1 MNTLRQQKKINLTG
15 NEDLVFQCLEWS
27 GTNEGIQ
34 VENSKYRSYQYV
46 IKLFGVTAEGYS
58 ISVNNNNFEP
68 YFFVKIPDNYTYI
81 HKSKILEK
89 IKSKLE
95 IKYAKAIV
103 SSNIVERKDFYGFT
117 NNKLFKFIKFVF
129 KNSVVMNRVN
139 QVIREGL
146 HLSFGGKSEL
156 KKYKI
161 YESNISPFLRFI
173 HKKDLEAAGWVR
185 IPPNTYKINTGI
197 DRTSNCQIDVD
208 IDFDTIEFVNR
219 NDIAPMIIASFDIE
233 CSSSHGDFPLAKK
246 NYKKLAC
253 EIYDTYI
260 KAEKSL
266 EKMDDS
272 YKILFINIL
281 IQLGFDKRDKLLDS
295 NHTNKEQLTHLQ
307 DTIDIYSDEI
317 SLVYTENNEKPE
329 KYRIDKLSRI
339 IYKIINN
346 KENYKILVTDI
357 LKYFY
362 DTNYPQV
369 GMFKHKYIIYIQSI
383 IEDAFTNEVS
393 DKSNKMINTIY
404 TNTNS
409 KPSKK
414 LIETS
419 VSKITK
425 QISILFKK
433 IKKTLS
439 DYEIDGD
446 LINEFIDIFIKNNH
460 ETFERKLEIL
470 VGEFDI
476 EKDYFNIVANDI
488 NICFNMIYS
497 YLNDF
502 PEIDDSRDTYC
513 KRIITKLDTFL
524 PKIEG
529 DKVIQIGTTIQK
541 YGEKHCYLKHIITL
555 NTCSD
560 IDGAVVESYDTEK
573 EVLLAWTQLIHNLDP
588 DIITG
593 YNIFGFDFS
602 FMWHR
607 AEELECLDD
616 FCKLGR
622 VRRQFNDEETNIL
635 SNDTRKSRLE
645 IKKLASS
652 ALGDNLLKYITMD
665 GRIVMDLFKIV
676 QKDFNLVSYKL
687 DYVAENFINDKIK
700 NIDNNRLIIDGINTL
715 NKGHFITI
723 NYGHD
728 KKYKKRKFKIIS
740 IDFEKNTITINSNI
754 PECDKKEI
762 MESRPKWTLA
772 KDDVSPKDIFRLQD
786 GTADDRKIVATY
798 CIQDCALC
806 NNLIDKLKIITN
818 NIGMANVCFVPISY
832 LFLRGQ
838 GVKIFSLVSNQCRK
852 DGFLVPVLKYDK
864 EEIIV
869 KDDFKKFE
877 YGECDDTEK
886 LDNEESYEGAIVLE
900 PKPDIYLDKSVTVL
914 DYASLYPSSMIS
926 ENISQDSIILE
937 NEESKKYMGEEGKKL
952 LGELGYGVE
961 DITRD
966 VFKWKNPKIKSQGKV
981 KCGVKTCRFVQPL
994 DGSKAVIPRILENLL
1009 SARKNT
1015 RKKIKYKTII
1025 FKNEKLKNNL
1035 DNKKTEVY
1043 GLLSESKC
1051 GDMYIVVDENGK
1063 KTEVN
1068 KTDVSEIL
1076 DKYNDFEK
1084 SVYDGL
1090 QLAFKLTAN
1099 SLYGQ
1104 MGAKTSPICMIDVAA
1119 STTATGRKLL
1129 YLARDKVKEHFEGAE
1144 IVYGDT
1150 DSIFIN
1156 FNPKNDSGEPL
1167 KNKEALEKS
1176 IQLGVE
1182 AEKYI
1187 QPFLKAPHKLEY
1199 EKTFWPFILFSK
1211 KRYIGNKYEFKTGD
1225 NDYKET
1231 SMGIVLKRRDNAD
1244 IVKHVYGDVID
1255 ILINKRDLKSSIKSL
1270 QNELMKLLDGKFPL
1284 DMLVITKSLRG
1295 YYKNPKQIAH
1305 KVLAD
1310 RMAVR
1315 DPGNKPSSNDRI
1327 PYVYIQVKET
1337 RGKSMLQGDR
1347 IEHIDYIK
1355 EHNIK
1360 PDYAFYITNQIMK
1373 PVAQIYSLIV
1383 EKLEGFQ
1390 YSRDY
1395 YNKKYITLLRTKD
1408 KDKAKKKIEELKF
1421 KEASKIIFGEILRVA
1436 ENRKKKATE
1445 ITDFFSKK
1453 SMKMKK

>member
-1 MNTLRQQKKINLTG
+1 MNTLRQLKKINITG
-15 NEDLVFQCLEWS
+15 NEELVFQCLEWS

-34 VENSKYRSYQYV
+34 IENSKYRSYQYV
-46 IKLFGVTAEGYS
+46 IKLFGVTAEGHS

-81 HKSKILEK
+81 HKKKIIDK

-95 IKYAKAIV
+95 IKYSKAIV
-103 SSNIVERKDFYGFT
+103 SSDIVERKDFYGFT

-129 KNSVVMNRVN
+129 KNSVAMNKVN
-139 QVIREGL
+139 HIIREGL
-146 HLSFGGKSEL
+146 HLSFGNKSKLE
-156 KKYKI
+156 KYKI

-173 HKKDLEAAGWVR
+173 HEKDLKAAGWVR
-185 IPPNTYKINTGI
+185 IPPNTYKINNDI

-253 EIYDTYI
+253 EIYDSYI
-260 KAEKSL
+260 NSDKSL
-266 EKMDDS
+266 KKMDVSD
-272 YKILFINIL
+272 KILFINSL
-281 IQLGFDKRDKLLDS
+281 INLGFNIPITELL
-295 NHTNKEQLTHLQ
+295 NNKNKSENNILKNLIT
-307 DTIDIYSDEI
+307 SVSREI
-317 SLVYTENNEKPE
+317 NLVYTENYEKPE
-329 KYRIDKLSRI
+329 KYRIDKLSKI

-346 KENYKILVTDI
+346 KENYKILVSDI

-362 DTNYPQV
+362 DTNYPQIN
-369 GMFKHKYIIYIQSI
+369 MFKHKYIIYIKSI
-383 IEDAFTNEVS
+383 LEDAFTNEVA

-414 LIETS
+414 IIE
-419 VSKITK
+419 VNANKITK

-433 IKKTLS
+433 IKKTLC
-439 DYEIDGD
+439 DYDIDGD
-446 LINEFIDIFIKNNH
+446 LINDFIDIFIKNNE
-460 ETFERKLEIL
+460 ETFEKKIDIFVE
-470 VGEFDI
+470 EFDI
-476 EKDYFNIVANDI
+476 SRDYFNIIINDI
-488 NICFNMIYS
+488 NVCFNMIYS

-502 PEIDDSRDTYC
+502 PEIDSSRDTYC

-555 NTCSD
+555 NTCTD
-560 IDGAVVESYDTEK
+560 IDGAIVESYDNEK
-573 EVLLAWTQLIHNLDP
+573 DVLLAWRQFIHNLDP

-602 FMWHR
+602 FMWAR
-607 AEELECLDD
+607 AEELECLDE

-635 SNDTRKSRLE
+635 SNDTKKSRLE

-652 ALGDNLLKYITMD
+652 ALGDNLLKYITME

-700 NIDNNRLIIDGINTL
+700 DIDGNILVIDGINTL

-728 KKYKKRKFKIIS
+728 KKYKKRKFKIDNIN
-740 IDFEKNTITINSNI
+740 FKENTITINFNI
-754 PECDKKEI
+754 PEDDKNII
-762 MESRPKWTLA
+762 MNYKPKWTLA

-852 DGFLVPVLKYDK
+852 DGFLVPVLKYEN
-864 EEIIV
+864 EEIII

-877 YGECDDTEK
+877 YGESDETEI

-926 ENISQDSIILE
+926 ENISQDSIILDNE
-937 NEESKKYMGEEGKKL
+937 NNIKYMGEKGKEL
-952 LGELGYGVE
+952 LNNLGYGVE

-966 VFKWKNPKIKSQGKV
+966 VFKWKNPKIKSQGKI
-981 KCGVKTCRFVQPL
+981 KCGEKTCRFVQPL
-994 DGSKAVIPRILENLL
+994 DGSKSVIPRILKNLL
-1009 SARKNT
+1009 KARKDT
-1015 RKKIKYKTII
+1015 RKKIKYKSII
-1025 FKNEKLKNNL
+1025 LKNG
-1035 DNKKTEVY
+1035 KEVY

-1051 GDMYIVVDENGK
+1051 GNMYIILDENGN
-1063 KTEVN
+1063 KTEISKN
-1068 KTDVSEIL
+1068 DIKNDNDIK

-1129 YLARDKVKEHFEGAE
+1129 YLARDKVKEHFKGAE

-1156 FNPKNDSGEPL
+1156 FNPRNENGKLL

-1176 IQLGVE
+1176 IKLGVE

-1187 QPFLKAPHKLEY
+1187 QPFLKAPHRLEY

-1211 KRYIGNKYEFKTGD
+1211 KRYIGNKYEFKIGD

-1255 ILINKRDLKSSIKSL
+1255 ILINKRDLKSSILSL
-1270 QNELMKLLDGKFPL
+1270 QSELMKLLDGKFSL

-1310 RMAVR
+1310 RMGIR

-1327 PYVYIQVKET
+1327 PYVYIQVKESK
-1337 RGKSMLQGDR
+1337 GKSILQGDR

-1383 EKLEGFQ
+1383 EKLDGFK
-1390 YSRDY
+1390 YPKDY
-1395 YNKKYITLLRTKD
+1395 YEKKYITLLKTKD

-1421 KEASKIIFGEILRVA
+1421 KEASKIIFGEILRIA
-1436 ENRKKKATE
+1436 DNRKKKATE

-1453 SMKMKK
+1453 